1 MYMVDTLFRS
11 AASET
16 GLKHG
21 SVAARPI
28 IFLDIDGVLNRSPG
42 SARATDHIVDLDLL
56 GRLKSLV
63 ASTNACI
70 VLASTWRHEADGA
83 RKAREVGIPFEDM
96 LPDLRP
102 HSRGTEVKAWL
113 ANHPSVER
121 FAIIDDDDDGY
132 EDMPLFQPNPHKGLS
147 HEVAG
152 AVEDY
157 FAARRNDDYRRSLLT
172 RACEYLMTFF
182 EGHRG

>member
-1 MYMVDTLFRS
+1 MNMGDTLFQS

-16 GLKHG
+16 GLKLG

-28 IFLDIDGVLNRSPG
+28 IFLGVLNRS
-42 SARATDHIVDLDLL
+42 SSLASATDHIVDLDLL

-70 VLASTWRHEADGA
+70 VLASTWPHEADGA

-152 AVEDY
+152 AVEDH
-157 FAARRNDDYRRSLLT
+157 FAARRNDDYRRSLLA
-172 RACEYLMTFF
+172 RAYEYLMTFF
-182 EGHRG
+182 KGHRG